1 MDEKVLHPQ
10 LTIDGNI
17 VEPAP
22 PKMRVW
28 RAFLA
33 FFDEDKSHLT
43 MEEFLDRHIDLIV
56 LAFGRSEVTRAAVE
70 DALAIEEV
78 VPFTRDLFSWL
89 QAQTFAKLVKLPNAA
104 AGKEA

>member
-10 LTIDGNI
+10 LTIDGKI

-56 LAFGRSEVTRAAVE
+56 LAFGRSEVPRAAVE

>member
-10 LTIDGNI
+10 LTIDGKI

-70 DALAIEEV
+70 DELAIEEV